1 MAPPMTTLLPDDDRS
16 RRRHRPDPAHAANRY
31 QEIHVLKGLWNQHA
45 ARPGTPE
52 GDEYLRAHFGMDITL
67 ERHLRVIDMMAAHVR
82 GRVLE
87 WGCRHG
93 LDSCIYRMR
102 RGDSVELHGCDVCE
116 PGEYSAFHQF
126 SGLRYRQL
134 NHPSRLDFEDAT
146 FDVVTSNGVLEHVPE
161 PVGSVH
167 EIHRVL
173 RPGGVFVVTC
183 LPNRYSYTEALQ
195 RWRGATAHD
204 RLYSLGSTRDLLRSA
219 GFRVVST
226 RRFFMVPTMLNGFP
240 EPIRRAYQRAGGLV
254 WKANDLLERAW
265 PVNVLAS
272 NLMVVATKTK

>member
-1 MAPPMTTLLPDDDRS
+1 MSTFLPPGDRS
-16 RRRHRPDPAHAANRY
+16 RPRLRLDPAHRLERDR
-31 QEIHVLKGLWNQHA
+31 EIQRLRRLWDRHVLRG
-45 ARPGTPE
+45 GTDA

-67 ERHLRVIDMMAAHVR
+67 ERHLRVIDMIVSHVR

-93 LDSCIYRMR
+93 LDSCVYRMR
-102 RGDSVELHGCDVCE
+102 KGDAVELHGCDVCE
-116 PGEYSAFHQF
+116 PDEYAAFHEF
-126 SGLRYRQL
+126 SGLRYRRVT
-134 NHPSRLDFEDAT
+134 HPYRLDFDDAT

-161 PVGSVH
+161 PVGSLH

-173 RPGGVFVVTC
+173 RPGGVFVVTS

-204 RLYSLGSTRDLLRSA
+204 RLYSLGSTRELLRSSGFEVVA
-219 GFRVVST
+219 G

-240 EPIRRAYQRAGGLV
+240 LSIRQAYQRGGGLIWRV
-254 WKANDLLERAW
+254 NDVLERAW
-265 PVNVLAS
+265 PLNLLAS
-272 NLMVVATKTK
+272 NLMVTAVKPV